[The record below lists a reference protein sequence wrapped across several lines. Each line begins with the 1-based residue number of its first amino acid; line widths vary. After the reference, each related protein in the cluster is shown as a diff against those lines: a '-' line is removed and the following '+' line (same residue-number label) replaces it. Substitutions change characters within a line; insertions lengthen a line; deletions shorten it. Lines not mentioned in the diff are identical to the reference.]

1 MPLFDQMY
9 YDQKWSL
16 WDSWLA
22 SVPRNI
28 RAYVMTAS
36 RQLGRVVTS
45 SKNRGEVVT
54 TSKRRTKII
63 TTGG

>member
-22 SVPRNI
+22 SVARNI
-28 RAYVMTAS
+28 RAYLITAPY
-36 RQLGRVVTS
+36 QLGRLITTQ
-45 SKNRGEVVT
+45 NRRTNVVT
-54 TSKRRTKII
+54 TQKRRGTVI